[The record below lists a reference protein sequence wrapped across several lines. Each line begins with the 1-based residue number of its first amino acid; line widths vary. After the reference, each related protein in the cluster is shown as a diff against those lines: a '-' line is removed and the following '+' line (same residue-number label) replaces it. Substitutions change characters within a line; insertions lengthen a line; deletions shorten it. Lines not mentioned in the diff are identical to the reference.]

1 MTIYIGTIET
11 IIFLAFISICV
22 ITNYRKGHADGVD
35 KMIEHMKAIGTLK
48 IVEENGKNIY
58 LFATHDITHD

>member
-11 IIFLAFISICV
+11 IIFLAFIAICV

-48 IVEENGKNIY
+48 MVKENGRDVY
-58 LFATHDITHD
+58 LFATHEANND